1 LESNNPVKLPAAGR
15 GDSAKNELKLGILIK
30 MGFIKRKKPVAKK
43 LKALKNSISQLQL
56 TVAKIQEALGR
67 IENRQLRAEANQDLI
82 SNEFRAFSQW
92 GEDGIIQ
99 FLINNIKIDRKIFVE
114 FGSSN
119 YKESNTR
126 FLLINNNW
134 AGLVIDSNE
143 KCVDRIKN
151 DPIYWQHNLKAIHS
165 FITKRNIN
173 DLFRENGILGEIGL
187 LSIDID
193 GNDYWVWQAI
203 EVISPAIVIV
213 EYNSRYGARKAVT
226 IPYDEN
232 FDRSKAHY
240 SMIYYGAS
248 LKALFLLA
256 KKKGYSFVGCN
267 SAGCNAFFVRR
278 DLKPDNIREQTVEEG
293 YVAGQF
299 REARDKYGNLD
310 YLSKQE
316 EDEIIATLPLV
327 EVD

>member
-1 LESNNPVKLPAAGR
+1 MNIIRRHNTINR
-15 GDSAKNELKLGILIK
+15 
-30 MGFIKRKKPVAKK
+30 K
-43 LKALKNSISQLQL
+43 LKILKKRIAQLQL
-56 TVAKIQEALGR
+56 SVSKAQEALGR
-67 IENRQLRAEANQDLI
+67 IESRQLQTETNQNLA
-82 SNEFRAFSQW
+82 SNEFRVFSQW

-99 FLINNIKIDRKIFVE
+99 FLINNIKIDRKLFVE
-114 FGSSN
+114 FGADN

-134 AGLVIDSNE
+134 AGLVMDSNE
-143 KCVDRIKN
+143 NSINCIKN
-151 DPIYWQHNLKAIHS
+151 DSIYWQYNLKAVRS
-165 FITKRNIN
+165 FITKDNIN
-173 DLFRENGILGEIGL
+173 NLIRENGIKGEIGL

-193 GNDYWVWQAI
+193 SNDYWVWQAI
-203 EVISPAIVIV
+203 DVISPAIVIV
-213 EYNSRYGARKAVT
+213 EYNFRFGKERAVT

-256 KKKGYSFVGCN
+256 KEKGYTFVGCN

-278 DLKPDNIREQTVEEG
+278 DLKPDAVREQTVEDG

-299 REARDKYGNLD
+299 RESRDRNGNLA

-316 EDEIIATLPLV
+316 EEKIIATLPLV
-327 EVD
+327 KVS